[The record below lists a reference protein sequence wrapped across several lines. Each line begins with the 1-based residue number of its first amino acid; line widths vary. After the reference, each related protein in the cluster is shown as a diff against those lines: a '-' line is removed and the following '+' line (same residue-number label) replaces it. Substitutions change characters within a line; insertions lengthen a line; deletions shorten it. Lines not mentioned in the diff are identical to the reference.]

1 MANTIQA
8 KKRVRQNEKRRQE
21 NKWQVSRMYTHI
33 KKVLTAVASGDRNQ
47 SQTEYKTAVSLID
60 RLVHKGLV
68 HKNKAAR
75 HKSRL
80 NKKIVALA
88 G

>member
-21 NKWQVSRMYTHI
+21 NKWQVSRMYTYI
-33 KKVLTAVASGDRNQ
+33 KKVLAAVAAGDRNQ
-47 SQTEYKTAVSLID
+47 SQTEYKAAVSLID

-80 NKKIVALA
+80 NKKIAVLA